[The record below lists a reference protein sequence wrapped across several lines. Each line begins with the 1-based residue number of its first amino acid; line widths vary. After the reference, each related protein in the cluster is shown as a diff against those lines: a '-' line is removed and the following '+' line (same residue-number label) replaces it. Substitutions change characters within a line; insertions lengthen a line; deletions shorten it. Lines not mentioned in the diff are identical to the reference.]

1 MIEVRYNLNMV
12 PDKGSPIH
20 INVSQNDDK
29 CRTFIFKLYSS
40 DGSWTAP
47 ASATATIEGRK
58 DDGKFFSFACT
69 YSNGEVTVI
78 VQQQMVAVAGKV
90 RCKIKLVSGA
100 ETIESAPFYFVVNP
114 KSMPVNADMSKSDVV
129 DAVAKA
135 TQKIVDQVAENIPK
149 DYVKLNED
157 VSGLKQELEHIENRI
172 EGEYLKEDGTF
183 EAYEGWSRSE
193 YIDCQNVDVLK
204 VYMPRDGRY
213 IGFYG
218 ANREFEYT
226 YLMKEGF
233 NDIAVPVN
241 SYYFVLYESDEY
253 IDKITYRKPDT
264 RYLSNL
270 RKGGNVKQRKNAS
283 KIKSI
288 NRLGYNTQNKEYP
301 EQSIEAYKA
310 AVKAGFDV
318 LLCDLSYTSD
328 DVAVCFH
335 DFSINRIARNAD
347 GTALT
352 ETVNVNEHTYNELN
366 QYDYG
371 IYAGNKFAGTKLLT
385 LDQFLAF
392 AKASGVEVYIEIKYM
407 SKRKWA
413 EEAVETVRKHGML
426 DNVSWASHYRADYG
440 QMWIPSRIL
449 QYDKSARVALMTNGN
464 GMTDE
469 YKSAM
474 IGLKTDRNDVF
485 AFNWDGEI
493 LSEDDIKWLTANNIA
508 YEVGVIDT
516 KDAVLEYYN
525 RDDIKHVISGI
536 ESNKIVAAEVIK
548 ENMNIGTTPDKTLTE
563 SGKAA
568 DAGATGK
575 AIDELKQ
582 ELDDLHDDYISNM
595 FNVNTEQ
602 IWNPYSVVYGGY
614 IRCNGQY
621 VESETSHYF
630 EFDVVEGETYRFS
643 TPDSTQAGGTK
654 AGSANYICPVL
665 ADGSYYYS
673 DANAQTWKSTY
684 TVPIGSGIV
693 KIILSNPNSRLSDGY
708 YSISTFAFNSS
719 HPYARRFSNK
729 SADIRKTVN
738 HNRLKALKTENG
750 MLDINH
756 RGMSVYYAPN
766 SLTAFYGSASAG
778 YKFVETDVQRTMDG
792 HFVILHDGTTTSAT
806 GTVGSVAEMT
816 LDQVRVLNLKVSSS
830 LIPSTEK
837 IPTLEEALECFHA
850 THITPVIEL
859 KKETITT
866 ENVHDLIDILEKW
879 GQDYIIISLCHQ
891 FQTQS
896 GTYPLLLEEVRSI
909 SEDIII
915 APTMYDNMS
924 YTLINKIHD
933 AFGVNTI
940 VCMDNDTIVESL
952 SKTNLK
958 NYVDYIHSLGMLA
971 EFGTVNY
978 KQKYEYG
985 KQFGFDFCCTNFLMN
1000 NHKVDGQTVIEKV
1013 GTYGKGTAKTITI
1026 TLPSD
1031 LTTYKDIIRVR
1042 GILESASD
1050 ITITDGNA
1058 YHEYVF
1064 SAISPKIIDYQI
1076 YARNGSTITISS
1088 ESDINYWKLAWSV
1101 TKALW

>member
-47 ASATATIEGRK
+47 ASATSTIEGRK

-135 TQKIVDQVAENIPK
+135 TQKIVDQVAENIPE

-157 VSGLKQELEHIENRI
+157 VSG
-172 EGEYLKEDGTF
+172 
-183 EAYEGWSRSE
+183 
-193 YIDCQNVDVLK
+193 
-204 VYMPRDGRY
+204 
-213 IGFYG
+213 
-218 ANREFEYT
+218 
-226 YLMKEGF
+226 
-233 NDIAVPVN
+233 
-241 SYYFVLYESDEY
+241 
-253 IDKITYRKPDT
+253 
-264 RYLSNL
+264 
-270 RKGGNVKQRKNAS
+270 
-283 KIKSI
+283 
-288 NRLGYNTQNKEYP
+288 
-301 EQSIEAYKA
+301 
-310 AVKAGFDV
+310 
-318 LLCDLSYTSD
+318 
-328 DVAVCFH
+328 
-335 DFSINRIARNAD
+335 
-347 GTALT
+347 
-352 ETVNVNEHTYNELN
+352 
-366 QYDYG
+366 
-371 IYAGNKFAGTKLLT
+371 
-385 LDQFLAF
+385 
-392 AKASGVEVYIEIKYM
+392 
-407 SKRKWA
+407 
-413 EEAVETVRKHGML
+413 
-426 DNVSWASHYRADYG
+426 
-440 QMWIPSRIL
+440 
-449 QYDKSARVALMTNGN
+449 
-464 GMTDE
+464 
-469 YKSAM
+469 
-474 IGLKTDRNDVF
+474 
-485 AFNWDGEI
+485 
-493 LSEDDIKWLTANNIA
+493 
-508 YEVGVIDT
+508 
-516 KDAVLEYYN
+516 
-525 RDDIKHVISGI
+525 
-536 ESNKIVAAEVIK
+536 
-548 ENMNIGTTPDKTLTE
+548 
-563 SGKAA
+563 
-568 DAGATGK
+568 
-575 AIDELKQ
+575 LKQ